1 MATQK
6 EIRTRIASVQKTQK
20 ITSAMKVVSA
30 AKLARA
36 QQAIAAARPYA
47 EKLREVLGSVASGVE
62 ADAHPLLVRREP
74 VRRLDVVLFTSD
86 RGLCGG
92 FNANAIRCAERH
104 VAERG
109 ESLEEVRV
117 VPVGRRGADWFRRRG
132 HEFVARYEGMATPAP
147 EHAAEIARL
156 AMDRYRAGETDEV
169 VLVYSEFE
177 SAVRQTPRAETLLPF
192 APSGAEGSPGG
203 GHEIEPDAG
212 TLLAL
217 LLPRAVEFGIFR
229 ALLESAAGE
238 HGARMSAMDSATGNC
253 QELVESLT
261 LDMNKARQSAITQE
275 LSEIVGGAEA
285 L

>member
-1 MATQK
+1 MGTQK
-6 EIRTRIASVQKTQK
+6 EIRTRITSVQKTQK

-36 QQAIAAARPYA
+36 QQAISAARPYA
-47 EKLREVLGSVASGVE
+47 EKLRDVLGSVASGVE
-62 ADAHPLLVRREP
+62 ADAHPLLVRRES
-74 VRRLDVVLFTSD
+74 VRKLDLVLFSSD

-92 FNANAIRCAERH
+92 FNSNVIKFAESQ

-109 ESLEEVRV
+109 EALVETRV
-117 VPVGRRGADWFRRRG
+117 IPVGRRGGDYFRRRG
-132 HEFVARYEGMATPAP
+132 HEFPAQYTGLATPTP
-147 EHAAEIARL
+147 EDAAGIARL
-156 AMDRYRAGETDEV
+156 AMQRYRAGETDEV
-169 VLVYSEFE
+169 VLVYSEFG

-192 APSGAEGSPGG
+192 AAGESADSAGG
-203 GHEIEPDAG
+203 GYEIEPDAE

-229 ALLESAAGE
+229 ALLESAASE
-238 HGARMSAMDSATGNC
+238 HGARMSAMDAATNNC

-261 LDMNKARQSAITQE
+261 LDMNKARQAAITQE